1 VDAHAEDIAELSSQL
16 DDVDR
21 SLARLADDT
30 YRTCE
35 VCGEGLADEQLA
47 SEPTLRRCDE
57 HRAPA

>member
-1 VDAHAEDIAELSSQL
+1 MDAHTGDIASIAAQL

-30 YRTCE
+30 YRSCE

-47 SEPTLRRCDE
+47 SDPTLRRCDE